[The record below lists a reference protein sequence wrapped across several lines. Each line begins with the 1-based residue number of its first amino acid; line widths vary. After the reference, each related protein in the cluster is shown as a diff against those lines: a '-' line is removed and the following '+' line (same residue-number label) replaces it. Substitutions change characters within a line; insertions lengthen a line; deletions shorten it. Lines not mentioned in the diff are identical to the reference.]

1 MIGEKIAILDLG
13 SYKIKL
19 LIISLDKNNYIE
31 IHAKYSIF
39 SSGIKKGEVTD
50 VHKLKSKIR
59 QCIEFIERKIKISI
73 NDIYVGI
80 SSTHCNFI
88 TFGIS
93 SNIGSY
99 EIDEKTD
106 FQNLIN

>member
-50 VHKLKSKIR
+50 VHKLKSQIR
-59 QCIEFIERKIKISI
+59 QCIESIEREIKINIKALLIFTSNPIDCSYKNCGTKNI
-73 NDIYVGI
+73 NPTVTII
-80 SSTHCNFI
+80 WIKEN
-88 TFGIS
+88 
-93 SNIGSY
+93 
-99 EIDEKTD
+99 
-106 FQNLIN
+106 